1 MGLAAASAHADDK
14 PWATGVSE
22 ENQKAAFAL
31 YDEANKAFAQAEYKP
46 ALETYTKALALWDH
60 PQIRYNIAVCLIN
73 LDHPVEAL
81 DNLEQAMR
89 FGNAPIGPDLWNQG
103 QSYKKLV
110 SARVA
115 EIRVDAEPG
124 ASVSLDGKPLVGPQQ
139 RVLTGDHQIVV
150 EKPSYQ
156 TETRAVRLNGGDHV
170 TIKIELKPVAVART
184 LHRKWTRWV
193 PWAVLGG
200 GVVVAAVGAPVL
212 VAAGSSYDRYDAAVR
227 TDCVHG
233 CIAGQP
239 TSQHVADLQSH
250 AKLENNAAV
259 SLFAVGGAVAAT
271 GFVMV
276 ILNQPRL
283 VSPIVGS
290 DHVGLAISG
299 AW

>member
-1 MGLAAASAHADDK
+1 M
-14 PWATGVSE
+14 
-22 ENQKAAFAL
+22 
-31 YDEANKAFAQAEYKP
+31 
-46 ALETYTKALALWDH
+46 
-60 PQIRYNIAVCLIN
+60 IN

-103 QSYKKLV
+103 QSYKKLL

-124 ASVSLDGKPLVGPQQ
+124 ATVSLDGKPLVGPQQ

-184 LHRKWTRWV
+184 LHRKWARWV

-212 VAAGSSYDRYDAAVR
+212 VAAGSSYDPRGRVARLFAQEGHDLPRLHVP
-227 TDCVHG
+227 VV
-233 CIAGQP
+233 P
-239 TSQHVADLQSH
+239 QHVADLESH
-250 AKLENNAAV
+250 AKLENNVAV

-299 AW
+299 TW